1 MKTLFRWT
9 IRLATLAVAVLVVSA
24 LALWLAKMKSDQ
36 RFYAAYRPEAP
47 LNIRTRPHS
56 TKGESKRLG
65 AVFDGVD
72 GIPVPLESFYPAGK
86 TDPPFPCVIFLHGIG
101 QNKTFLELIAPHFT
115 TRGYA
120 IVCFDQYTRGERR
133 LAPGTG
139 KIKKGLAIRRR
150 AALTVMETRRL
161 VDYLQTDSE
170 IAAGRIYLVGA
181 SFGAMMATVA
191 AAQEPRIAGTA
202 LIYGGGDWKCF
213 ADSAM
218 VQQELGSWSASAA
231 AGAAFLLAPADPIL
245 YAGKLASR
253 PLLIQN
259 GKRDTIVPVSAAQ
272 ALIEAAG
279 KQAQVVWY
287 DSDHVGLDKKHVE
300 VVLNDILAWLDQI
313 DRR

>member
-9 IRLATLAVAVLVVSA
+9 IRLAALAVVLLVVSA
-24 LALWLAKMKSDQ
+24 LILWLVKTRSDQ
-36 RFYAAYRPEAP
+36 RFYAAYHSEAP
-47 LNIRTRPHS
+47 LNTRMRPHH
-56 TKGESKRLG
+56 TKGETKQQG

-86 TDPPFPCVIFLHGIG
+86 KTAPFPCVIFLHGIG

-133 LAPGTG
+133 LAPGTSR
-139 KIKKGLAIRRR
+139 INKGLAIRRR

-181 SFGAMMATVA
+181 SFGAMMATIA
-191 AAQEPRIAGTA
+191 AAQEPRIAGTV
-202 LIYGGGDWKCF
+202 LIYGGGDWQRF
-213 ADSAM
+213 GDSTL
-218 VQQELGSWSASAA
+218 VQKELGEWSTSAA

-259 GKRDTIVPVSAAQ
+259 GSRDTIVPVSAAQ
-272 ALIEAAG
+272 ALIDAAG
-279 KQAQVVWY
+279 KQAKVIWY
-287 DSDHVGLDKKHVE
+287 DSDHVGLDEKHVE
-300 VVLNDILAWLDQI
+300 VVLNDILTWLDQI
-313 DRR
+313 DRH

>member
-1 MKTLFRWT
+1 VKTLFRWI
-9 IRLATLAVAVLVVSA
+9 IRLATLAVVFLVA
-24 LALWLAKMKSDQ
+24 LALILWLLKTQSDQ
-36 RFYAAYRPEAP
+36 RFYAAYHSEAP
-47 LNIRTRPHS
+47 LKVRTRPHH
-56 TKGESKRLG
+56 TKGETKQLG

-72 GIPVPLESFYPAGK
+72 GIPVPLVSFYPAGK
-86 TDPPFPCVIFLHGIG
+86 TTAPFPCVIFLHGIG

-115 TRGYA
+115 ARGYA

-133 LAPGTG
+133 LAPETG

-170 IAAGRIYLVGA
+170 IAAERIYLVGA
-181 SFGAMMATVA
+181 SFGAMMATIA

-213 ADSAM
+213 GDSTLL
-218 VQQELGSWSASAA
+218 QQELGPWSTSAA
-231 AGAAFLLAPADPIL
+231 AGAAFLLAPADPVH

-259 GKRDTIVPVSAAQ
+259 GSRDTIVPASAAQ
-272 ALIEAAG
+272 ALIDAAG
-279 KQAQVVWY
+279 KQAQVIWY
-287 DSDHVGLDKKHVE
+287 DSDHVGLDEKHVE

-313 DRR
+313 DRH